1 MSNPEPVRPAP
12 DAIDRLIA
20 LLATERDYTS
30 IEVAETLWLATK
42 IEPVAT
48 IPAEAPV
55 PDSLSVRTGPV
66 GDLPPLPDPPQLLEV
81 PAPTPRANLTLPSP
95 QPGVLPP
102 TTLPVRVADPSM
114 LTNPLEIIRALRPL
128 RQKLEMEVGKRLDE
142 AATVDEIART
152 QLYLP
157 ILAPE
162 QRPYFDLVVVVDR
175 SASMHIWQRLIKD
188 IVRILKRY
196 GLFWNVQ
203 VYDLMVDPEA
213 QQPNSPVT
221 LISNPQRPGHRPNE
235 LIDQQGQRIVV
246 VLSDCSA
253 TYWWDGTLLSSI
265 NAWGAAMP
273 TVVWQMLPTWMWRRT
288 ALGQGTAAAFSS
300 DRYGVA
306 NRQLAVQLQE
316 YEDPQEQ
323 QDASGDRRLPLPVIT
338 SEVGDLAQWS
348 AMVGG
353 DRRQTPPGFVLPQQ
367 GGPVPRASTYAE
379 LARTRVQPTNDPDA
393 DLAAQQQSLDN
404 IARTRVERFL
414 ELASPA
420 AQRLVMLLA
429 AAPVIT
435 LPVVRLIRDSM
446 LNDVASPLPVA
457 EVFLSGLLQRLP
469 GQAASDLEQVGQ
481 AELMPESLSPA
492 ESEQQPLDTQ
502 DLVQYDFAPRV
513 RQVLLEFLPP
523 VETIDVINSVSAA
536 VEQRWNQVSTEDF
549 RAFLTDPTIEVPEA
563 LQNTKSFASVT
574 ADILGQLGPEYDE
587 FAQTLRRGT
596 ASPPPPGR
604 GEFNPNDFPLQD
616 IEYEVAEFINF
627 PPLAH
632 FEFIEAHFE
641 DDAPPD
647 FPPPLQ
653 LDDFI
658 VITVELQGDTPELE
672 LFPFIVATVR
682 LRQSQQQKRQQQT
695 TEWEILRETHE
706 AYRFLEP
713 FPGIPPLEMV
723 AIPGGTFLMG
733 SPENE
738 PKRSGRESPQHE
750 VTIAPFFMGS
760 HPVTQRQWRAVA
772 ELPLVERELDPDP
785 SRFKGL
791 NRPVER
797 VSWYDA
803 VEFCTRL
810 SVFTGRQYRLPSE
823 AEWEYAC
830 RGGTTTPFHFGET
843 ISSELANYNANST
856 YNSGPQGEYSEA
868 TVSIDHFGIANAF
881 GLSDMHGNLR
891 EWCQDHWH
899 QNYKGAPTDGSAWLI
914 NEANAVKWVLRG
926 GSWAFEPDKC
936 RSASRDNHTGV
947 LRSNI
952 GLRVVFSAKRA
963 N

>member
-12 DAIDRLIA
+12 DATDRLIA
-20 LLATERDYTS
+20 LLAAERDFTS

-48 IPAEAPV
+48 VVTAAPELTSLPAR
-55 PDSLSVRTGPV
+55 SVAAGN
-66 GDLPPLPDPPQLLEV
+66 LPPLPETAPPLDPV
-81 PAPTPRANLTLPSP
+81 PRANLTLPSP

-102 TTLPVRVADPSM
+102 TTLPVWVADPSM

-128 RQKLEMEVGKRLDE
+128 LQKLEVGVGKQLDE
-142 AATVDEIART
+142 AATVDAIART
-152 QLYLP
+152 HLCLP

-203 VYDLMVDPEA
+203 VYDLVVDSTARLPS
-213 QQPNSPVT
+213 NNPVT
-221 LISNPQRPGHRPNE
+221 LISNPQRPGHRPSE
-235 LIDQQGQRIVV
+235 IIDQQGQRIVV
-246 VLSDCSA
+246 VLSDCAA
-253 TYWWDGTLLSSI
+253 TYWWGDTLLSSL
-265 NAWGAAMP
+265 NDWGATMP
-273 TVVWQMLPTWMWRRT
+273 TVVWQMLPPWMWRRT

-300 DRYGVA
+300 DRYGVT
-306 NRQLAVQLQE
+306 NRQLAVQIQE

-323 QDASGDRRLPLPVIT
+323 QDAAFARRLPLPVVT

-353 DRRQTPPGFVLPQQ
+353 DRRQTPPGFVLPAQ

-379 LARTRVQPTNDPDA
+379 LASSQVQPSDDPDVA
-393 DLAAQQQSLDN
+393 LAAQQQALDD

-435 LPVVRLIRDSM
+435 LPVVRLIRNSM
-446 LNDVASPLPVA
+446 LNDVVSPLPVA

-469 GQAASDLEQVGQ
+469 GQATSELEQAAQ
-481 AELMPESLSPA
+481 AEPTPETLASH

-513 RQVLLEFLPP
+513 RQVLLEFLSPF
-523 VETIDVINSVSAA
+523 ETIDVINSVSAA

-574 ADILGQLGPEYDE
+574 ADILAQLGPEYDE

-596 ASPPPPGR
+596 APPLPRVPR
-604 GEFNPNDFPLQD
+604 GFDPNDFPLQD
-616 IEYEVAEFINF
+616 LEYEVAEFSNF
-627 PPLAH
+627 LTLEPC
-632 FEFIEAHFE
+632 EFIEAHFE
-641 DDAPPD
+641 EET

-653 LDDFI
+653 PDEFT
-658 VITVELQGDTPELE
+658 VITCEIQPDDGPLQGLE
-672 LFPFIVATVR
+672 TLDFIVATIQR
-682 LRQSQQQKRQQQT
+682 RQDQQRP
-695 TEWEILRETHE
+695 TEWEVLRQPHQAYRLREP
-706 AYRFLEP
+706 L
-713 FPGIPPLEMV
+713 PGIAPLEMV
-723 AIPGGTFLMG
+723 SIPSGTFLMG
-733 SPENE
+733 SPEDE
-738 PKRSGRESPQHE
+738 LERYEDEFPQHE
-750 VTIAPFFMGS
+750 VTVGPFFMGAY
-760 HPVTQRQWRAVA
+760 PVTQAQWRVVA
-772 ELPLVERELDPDP
+772 AMPQIERELAPDP
-785 SRFKGL
+785 SHFKGD
-791 NRPVER
+791 NRPVEQ

-803 VEFCTRL
+803 MEFCARI
-810 SVFTGRQYRLPSE
+810 SVHTGRQYRLPTE

-830 RGGTTTPFHFGET
+830 RAGTTTPFHFGET
-843 ISSELANYNANST
+843 ISSELANYQGST
-856 YNSGPQGEYSEA
+856 IYADGPMGEDA
-868 TVSIDHFGIANAF
+868 TETTPVDHFGIANAF
-881 GLSDMHGNLR
+881 GLSDMYGNVF

-899 QNYKGAPTDGSAWLI
+899 SNYEGAPTDGSAWLADDD
-914 NEANAVKWVLRG
+914 EGSRVYRG
-926 GSWAFEPDKC
+926 GSWDLNPWIC
-936 RSASRDNHTGV
+936 RSASRYNFGP
-947 LRSNI
+947 
-952 GLRVVFSAKRA
+952 GLVNYDFGFRVVCSAPRTL
-963 N
+963 